1 MDKLQDII
9 NEKKFIDGALDTIQY
24 AWLLEHMDMKYHKR
38 KYRDYVVNYLLIH
51 YACRNAD
58 TDCVI
63 LTEKDLDGI
72 DDDEMQNENY
82 LVLMNNGKINW
93 IRSNHKTRFE
103 TPTYEITDDKFIDS
117 VKKLMEVSSFTFHNG
132 EERIHRRSLGRV
144 ILNSTYNC
152 LGEEMYF
159 RIIKKHFKND
169 HTKLLYLATS
179 RPCNLRNM
187 IM

>member
-9 NEKKFIDGALDTIQY
+9 TEKNFISNAVNTIEY
-24 AWLLEHMDMKYHKR
+24 GWLLEHMDMKYDKG
-38 KYRDYVVNYLLIH
+38 KYREYIINYLMLH

-63 LTEKDLDGI
+63 LTEKDLDGT
-72 DDDEMQNENY
+72 DDDEMLNENY
-82 LVLMNNGKINW
+82 LVLLNNGKINW

-103 TPTYEITDDKFIDS
+103 TPTYEITDEKFIDS
-117 VKKLMEVSSFTFHNG
+117 VKKLQEISCFVFYNG
-132 EERIHRRSLGRV
+132 EERIQRRSLGRV

-152 LGEEMYF
+152 IGEELYF
-159 RIIKKHFKND
+159 KIIKKHFKDN
-169 HTKLLYLATS
+169 HKKLLYFATS
-179 RPCNLRNM
+179 RPCNLKNM